1 MMTII
6 QKYVM
11 LVCLLCAAHLSAQID
26 PWVSFR
32 ADTLGFSTDAR
43 LKEIS
48 GLVHSKHNPNLFWV
62 HNDSGDDPKIYAL
75 SSTMNIERE
84 FLLEKAQHIDWEDMA
99 GGNYEGK
106 PYLFIGDIGDNAA
119 RRTSIAVYQV
129 EEPLVIA
136 SNEQARLSATPIELI
151 YPDGPRDAEALL
163 FDERTKE
170 LIIVTKRDAEA
181 RVYAISL
188 KSINFK
194 GQNQLQFIGT
204 LKLEPLALDIPPMRR
219 YLHYITAADQHS
231 NGQVII
237 KNYYRTWLYE
247 NEALLP
253 LKEVLITQKPIQL
266 PYFLEQ
272 QGEAIAF
279 DIDGMGYYTTSEC
292 ADDGTTHVPQP
303 LVYYRPN

>member
-1 MMTII
+1 
-6 QKYVM
+6 
-11 LVCLLCAAHLSAQID
+11 
-26 PWVSFR
+26 
-32 ADTLGFSTDAR
+32 LGFSTDTR

-48 GLVHSKHNPNLFWV
+48 GLVHSRHNPNLFWV

-75 SSTMNIERE
+75 SPTMNIECE
-84 FLLEKAQHIDWEDMA
+84 FVLDGAQHIDWEDMA
-99 GGNYEGK
+99 SGNYEGK

-119 RRTSIAVYQV
+119 RRTSIVVYQV

-136 SNEQARLSATPIELI
+136 SNKQARLYATPIELI

-163 FDERTKE
+163 FDEHTKE

-188 KSINFK
+188 TSINFM

-204 LKLEPLALDIPPMRR
+204 LKLEPLGLDIPPMRR
-219 YLHYITAADQHS
+219 YLHYITAADQHV
-231 NGQVII
+231 NGQVIL
-237 KNYYRTWLYE
+237 KNYYRVWLYE
-247 NEALLP
+247 NVDLRP
-253 LKEVLITQKPIQL
+253 LKELLITQKPKQL

-279 DIDGMGYYTTSEC
+279 DINGLGYYTTSEC

-303 LVYYRPN
+303 LVYYRHN